1 MKLSIIILNYNTKNL
16 LIQTLKSISPKL
28 THEIIVVDN
37 ASTDGSTQAV
47 INQFPDVKLIQ
58 STKNLGF
65 AAGNNLGLK
74 KAKGQYLLLLNSDT
88 QVVGDA
94 LEKAVTY
101 LETHPQVGLLTP
113 KLLLP
118 DGAIDLSCHRGFPT
132 PINSLLYFS
141 HLASRFPNSRLLSGY
156 HQTYKDFDQTH
167 PIDVISGAAMFIR
180 RQVIDE
186 IGLLDERFFM
196 YAEDIDF
203 CLRAHQAGWQTLY
216 FPEAVIIHHKGASGS
231 KHTDQTLRAS
241 TRAHF
246 YTTMKQYFS
255 KHYRYPPPLRFLV
268 NTTIDLVHKLRG

>member
-1 MKLSIIILNYNTKNL
+1 MKLSIIILNYNTKKL

-28 THEIIVVDN
+28 SHEIIVVDN

-47 INQFPDVKLIQ
+47 TNQFPDVILIK

-94 LEKAVTY
+94 LEKAVNY
-101 LETHPQVGLLTP
+101 LDENLQVGLLTP

-132 PINSLLYFS
+132 PVNSLLYFS
-141 HLASRFPNSRLLSGY
+141 RLSSRFPNSRLLSGY
-156 HQTYKDFDQTH
+156 HQTYQNFDQIH

-180 RQVIDE
+180 RQVIDQ
-186 IGLLDERFFM
+186 IGFLDERFFM

-203 CLRAHQAGWQTLY
+203 CLRAHQAGWQTMY

-231 KHTDQTLRAS
+231 KHANLLLRTS

-246 YTTMKQYFS
+246 YNTMKQYFS
-255 KHYRYPPPLRFLV
+255 KHYRYPPPIRFLI
-268 NTTIDLVHKLRG
+268 NTSIDLVHKLRG